1 MKPNMKKIYVLAVAL
16 TVSASG
22 AYAQDAL
29 KSGYFM
35 DSYNY
40 RHQMNPAFA
49 STRSYFSIPAIG
61 NFNIATQS
69 NMGISTFLY
78 PVNGQ
83 LTTFMNKNVS
93 ADEFLGDLKN
103 NNKFRLGTS
112 IPVFTVGAWGK
123 LGGFTTVE
131 LNAKINASVN
141 MPYDLFSF
149 MKNAGAKQ
157 HYDIKGIGAR
167 GAGYLELAIGHAHKI
182 TDNLNIGAKVKL
194 LAGAANVKA
203 DIDKMSIDL
212 TEEMWSVNA
221 SGSAKYSIPAMH
233 IPTKGETG
241 TAENISDRDLLDF
254 DNISFDSDDIV
265 KSIFSGIGYGL
276 AFDLGA
282 TYSFNSGILQGLNLS
297 AAVLDLGFI
306 SWGKMNTAVTDSKP
320 WTFDGFDDLSLESGK
335 DNSLENQMDAL
346 GDDFANLV
354 RLKKGDSEKG
364 GIDMLA
370 CTVNIGAEYEMPFYR
385 RLSFGILSTTRIYGN
400 HSSSEGHFAV
410 NIEPVDWFG
419 FTTNYG
425 ISTFGSSWGALLNFS
440 FPGFGLFIG
449 ADSIPLNYTPGIEG
463 IGIGV
468 PYKKMNLNLNFGL
481 NFNLSRVRHLGD
493 RTR

>member
-1 MKPNMKKIYVLAVAL
+1 MRPDMKKIFIL
-16 TVSASG
+16 TAAFVSGIAAAS
-22 AYAQDAL
+22 AQNVL

-35 DSYNY
+35 DSYTY

-49 STRSYFSIPAIG
+49 SNRSYFSIPAIG
-61 NFNIATQS
+61 NFNLGTQS
-69 NMGISTFLY
+69 NMGISTFVY

-93 ADEFLGDLKN
+93 TGEFLGNLKEN
-103 NNKFRLGTS
+103 NRFRIGASL
-112 IPVFTVGAWGK
+112 PVFTVGAWGK

-131 LNAKINASVN
+131 LNVKLDAAVN
-141 MPYDLFSF
+141 LPYDLFSF
-149 MKNAGAKQ
+149 MKNAGAQ
-157 HYDIKGIGAR
+157 RHYDIAGIGAR
-167 GAGYLELAIGHAHKI
+167 GTGYLELAIGHAHKI
-182 TDNLNIGAKVKL
+182 TDNLNIGAKVKF

-203 DIDKMSIDL
+203 NIDKMSIDL

-282 TYSFNSGILQGLNLS
+282 TYSFNGGILQGLNLS
-297 AAVLDLGFI
+297 AAVLDLGFM

-481 NFNLSRVRHLGD
+481 NFNLSRVRHLGG